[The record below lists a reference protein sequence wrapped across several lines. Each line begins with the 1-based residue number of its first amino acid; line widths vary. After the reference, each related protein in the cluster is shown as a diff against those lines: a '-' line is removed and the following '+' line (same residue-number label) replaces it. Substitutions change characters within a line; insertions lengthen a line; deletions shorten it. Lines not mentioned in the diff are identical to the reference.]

1 MVDKW
6 LINMNE
12 SELFNYLDT
21 NIMKLVLELGE
32 FMQEESL
39 RLHLAGEYKKATP
52 AQLRLFNV
60 LRGNERTISDIA
72 RRLGVSR
79 QAVHKTVHQLID
91 VGFLKLKKSKNNRDQ
106 IVCFTKKGQ
115 NARLKSAK
123 ILMKIENEFMKKVGI
138 NEYLI
143 IKNAL
148 LSHYVETTKI

>member
-1 MVDKW
+1 
-6 LINMNE
+6 MNE

-39 RLHLAGEYKKATP
+39 RLHHAGEYKKATP

>member
-1 MVDKW
+1 
-6 LINMNE
+6 MNE

-39 RLHLAGEYKKATP
+39 RLHHAGEYKKATP

-106 IVCFTKKGQ
+106 IV
-115 NARLKSAK
+115 
-123 ILMKIENEFMKKVGI
+123 
-138 NEYLI
+138 
-143 IKNAL
+143 
-148 LSHYVETTKI
+148 

>member
-1 MVDKW
+1 M
-6 LINMNE
+6 
-12 SELFNYLDT
+12 
-21 NIMKLVLELGE
+21 
-32 FMQEESL
+32 
-39 RLHLAGEYKKATP
+39 
-52 AQLRLFNV
+52 
-60 LRGNERTISDIA
+60 
-72 RRLGVSR
+72 SR

-115 NARLKSAK
+115 NARLKGAK

-138 NEYLI
+138 NEYHI

>member
-1 MVDKW
+1 
-6 LINMNE
+6 MNE

-39 RLHLAGEYKKATP
+39 RLHHAGEYKKATP

-60 LRGNERTISDIA
+60 LRGNERTTSDIA

-115 NARLKSAK
+115 NARLKGAK

-138 NEYLI
+138 NEYHI

>member
-1 MVDKW
+1 
-6 LINMNE
+6 MNE

-39 RLHLAGEYKKATP
+39 RLHHAGEYKKATP

-91 VGFLKLKKSKNNRDQ
+91 VGFFKLKKSKNNRDQ

-123 ILMKIENEFMKKVGI
+123 ILMKIERFVVNLDYSILK
-138 NEYLI
+138 NLI
-143 IKNAL
+143 L
-148 LSHYVETTKI
+148 LIYQ

>member
-1 MVDKW
+1 
-6 LINMNE
+6 MND

-39 RLHLAGEYKKATP
+39 RLRHGGEYKKATP

-115 NARLKSAK
+115 NARLKGAK
-123 ILMKIENEFMKKVGI
+123 ILMKIENEFKKKVGI
-138 NEYLI
+138 NKYHI